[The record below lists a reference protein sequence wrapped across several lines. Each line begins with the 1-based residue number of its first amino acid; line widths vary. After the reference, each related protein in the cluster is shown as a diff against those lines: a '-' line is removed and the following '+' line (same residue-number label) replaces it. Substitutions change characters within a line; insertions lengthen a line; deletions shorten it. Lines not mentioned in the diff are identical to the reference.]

1 MYLSLNSTASFE
13 VLAKGRISIQLNS
26 TCCMMTWTELSFYT
40 ENNFFFQNDDLLE
53 TGSIWLY
60 LEYIDSKH
68 DDQMG

>member
-1 MYLSLNSTASFE
+1 
-13 VLAKGRISIQLNS
+13 
-26 TCCMMTWTELSFYT
+26 MTWTELSFYT